1 MDNSTEIPSPAF
13 EPDNKKSVVKP
24 ALLSHGTLECFSL
37 TESRRFYEEF
47 LGLECVRQGKPAMFI
62 RCGIKF
68 HIVAMQAGR
77 SLKPA
82 NLHQHWGLEVQSR
95 EEVDR
100 IHRSAVELKD
110 KYKIGKIV
118 EPVYAH
124 GVYSFYLEDL
134 DHNWWEMLYYD
145 GFQHDDAF
153 DFGDRFPM
161 EDNAPVEDLS
171 EERSRPE

>member
-1 MDNSTEIPSPAF
+1 MDDPTEIPNPVFSPG
-13 EPDNKKSVVKP
+13 NKDSVVKA

-37 TESRRFYEEF
+37 SESRRFYEEF

-62 RCGIKF
+62 RCGMKF

-100 IHRSAVELKD
+100 IHRSALEFKD
-110 KYKIGKIV
+110 KYKIGKIF
-118 EPVYAH
+118 EPCYAH
-124 GVYSFYLEDL
+124 GVYSCYLEDL
-134 DHNWWEMLYYD
+134 DHNWWEVLFYD

-161 EDNAPVEDLS
+161 EDNAPIENASDGG
-171 EERSRPE
+171 